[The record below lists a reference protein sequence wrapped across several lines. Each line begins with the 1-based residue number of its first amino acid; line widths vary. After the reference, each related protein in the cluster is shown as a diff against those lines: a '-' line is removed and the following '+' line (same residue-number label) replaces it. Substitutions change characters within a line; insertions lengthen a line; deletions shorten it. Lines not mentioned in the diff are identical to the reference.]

1 MDDRLINDFKSWNN
15 SHHRNDIENNGCAV
29 WNVILTDL
37 PFFEGKQPRIS
48 VVFSRYQG
56 NQVNE
61 TVLMGDDDHA
71 IGYVLAIPSY
81 WLDVDNYL
89 VISYLSNYI
98 DNFINT
104 YFGSSGGDSSS
115 GSSSG
120 CPNTPPCHPPCPPP
134 PPFCPQPSNDP
145 PEFNEHISP
154 VGPPIMSPQRPFD
167 PNIQEFN
174 KP

>member
-48 VVFSRYQG
+48 VVFSRYQS

-61 TVLMGDDDHA
+61 TVLMGDDNHA

-81 WLDVDNYL
+81 WLDVDSYL

-98 DNFINT
+98 DDFINK
-104 YFGSSGGDSSS
+104 YFGNSGG
-115 GSSSG
+115 GG
-120 CPNTPPCHPPCPPP
+120 CECPNTPPCHPPHHHH
-134 PPFCPQPSNDP
+134 PPFCPTPVP
-145 PEFNEHISP
+145 PCPNGDVEFNEHISP

-167 PNIQEFN
+167 PNVQNFN
-174 KP
+174 KS